1 MSSLII
7 RLPSGWPKIDVGLLM
22 KCITRLVLALYLCH
36 NPSVAQETL
45 TIYTEEWAPISF
57 TLNGKPSGLAVEVVQ
72 AIQQR
77 INNQSQIHVITWARG
92 WKIITEQPNTMLF
105 TMTRTSERERMFSL
119 VGPVAVGTTN
129 CYALKDSELKINSI
143 EDAKQAKSIGVY
155 RASVEEQLLL
165 EHGFNNIAPASTP
178 LMSAKQLL
186 KKRIDLWCNAN
197 LTAPTILTAAGAS
210 INDVKS
216 LFTFRENQLYI
227 AFSQGTPSAEID
239 KWKDALISLKAD
251 GSFTRIYRR
260 WLPED
265 TPPLHTERIGL

>member
-1 MSSLII
+1 
-7 RLPSGWPKIDVGLLM
+7 M
-22 KCITRLVLALYLCH
+22 KCIIPLVLASCLCH
-36 NPSVAQETL
+36 LPSVAQESL

-57 TLNGKPSGLAVEVVQ
+57 THNGKASGLAVEVVQ

-77 INNQSQIHVITWARG
+77 INNQSQIRVITWARG
-92 WKIITEQPNTMLF
+92 WKMITEQPNTMLF
-105 TMTRTSERERMFSL
+105 TMTRTSERERLFSL

-129 CYALKDSELKINSI
+129 CYALKDSVLKINSI

-186 KKRIDLWCNAN
+186 KQRIDLWCNAN
-197 LTAPTILTAAGAS
+197 LTAPSILAEAGAS
-210 INDVKS
+210 IADVKS
-216 LFTFRENQLYI
+216 LYTIRENHLYI
-227 AFSQGTPSAEID
+227 AFSQCTPSAEID
-239 KWKDALISLKAD
+239 QWKDALISLKAD
-251 GSFTRIYRR
+251 GSFARIYRR

-265 TPPLHTERIGL
+265 APPLHTERIGL